1 MMVILKVLAAFV
13 VLGVLGATAWLVA
26 DLKERV
32 VEPQLKEPV
41 ATDQLPVIDP
51 GALAFEKATELLATS
66 QFEEARRQLRLIV
79 GTYPGS
85 KASVEAR
92 RILGEINLDELLSR
106 DQLDGK
112 QVHTVKRGES
122 YTVIARK
129 YETTMDCIM
138 HMNNM
143 QRLEA
148 LHPGDELVMLPLRF
162 NVKIDVEHQQLSLM
176 NEGHF
181 LKSYP
186 LVRVKSRAKL
196 KGTIRSKV
204 DQKFGLSS
212 RGNKV
217 SPTAPDSYRPSKK
230 VLILAHHNLRIRQDS
245 EADEEDPGSGFF
257 VSPSDMEELALLLRV
272 GNEVEVRF

>member
-1 MMVILKVLAAFV
+1 MMVILKVLAAIV
-13 VLGVLGATAWLVA
+13 VLGVLAGTAWLVF
-26 DLKERV
+26 DLREKV
-32 VEPQLKEPV
+32 AEPQLKQPV
-41 ATDQLPVIDP
+41 AADELPTIDP
-51 GALAFEKATELLATS
+51 GELAFERATELLATS
-66 QFEEARRQLRLIV
+66 QFEEARRQLKLIV
-79 GTYPGS
+79 GTYPGA
-85 KASVEAR
+85 KAAVEAR

-106 DQLDGK
+106 DHMDGK
-112 QVHTVKRGES
+112 QLHVVKRGEG
-122 YTVIARK
+122 YTVLARK

-138 HMNNM
+138 HINNM
-143 QRLEA
+143 QRLET
-148 LHPGDELVMLPLRF
+148 LRPGDELVMLPLQF
-162 NVKIDVEHQQLSLM
+162 NVKIDVERKQLSLM
-176 NEGHF
+176 DEGHF

-196 KGTIRSKV
+196 SGTVRSKI
-204 DQKFGLSS
+204 DQKFGLSA

-217 SPTAPDSYRPSKK
+217 SPTSPDSYRPSKK